1 MLREYHGDG
10 NWSCKD
16 AAGMEFVFAGKPAG
30 HLINLA
36 DDKNSGASV
45 RILGKLLREIS
56 YVAVKYV
63 VGSWFCCKKKTFRR
77 WSTAVRVASEVLGY
91 GRWGSD

>member
-1 MLREYHGDG
+1 MGTDAAEIRRGWKLELQGCSGDG
-10 NWSCKD
+10 VC
-16 AAGMEFVFAGKPAG
+16 FCGKPAG

-45 RILGKLLREIS
+45 RILGKLSREIS

-63 VGSWFCCKKKTFRR
+63 VDSWSTVFWSCCKKRR
-77 WSTAVRVASEVLGY
+77 SDAGQLRCVLPVKF
-91 GRWGSD
+91 

>member
-1 MLREYHGDG
+1 MGTDAAEIRRGWKLELQGCRGDG
-10 NWSCKD
+10 VC
-16 AAGMEFVFAGKPAG
+16 FCGKPAG

-56 YVAVKYV
+56 YVADV
-63 VGSWFCCKKKTFRR
+63 VDSWFCCKKNDVPTLVNC
-77 WSTAVRVASEVLGY
+77 STCCQ
-91 GRWGSD
+91 